1 MAVVV
6 AEFFVRLA
14 EVGAL
19 LVAGAMFTLAVLYVA
34 GGGMD

>member
-1 MAVVV
+1 MVV

-14 EVGAL
+14 EVGAA
-19 LVAGAMFTLAVLYVA
+19 LVAAAMFTLAVLYVA